1 MKAIQVDGGSEFM
14 AVSGLDPEIEAACQ
28 ARGIAL
34 YVLPR
39 SPQMNGA
46 VERCNG
52 AWRSEFY
59 ETYDLPDSVNEPR
72 SSKATSTST
81 ITIGPMARLP
91 EKPQPSISRTAQP
104 RDLSRLICAEPDS
117 LFPSRLL
124 RPIFR
129 ALSARAAMAINGHR
143 NKSFG
148 PGGGTRRLHPSP
160 FRRAGFG
167 GGEIG
172 STGDPKDDLSPGMI
186 PPLSGQ
192 TYRCE

>member
-1 MKAIQVDGGSEFM
+1 MDRRQKPSTAPQAQAAASFLNKIAADMPFPVKAIQVDGGSEFM
-14 AVSGLDPEIEAACQ
+14 AVPGLDPGIEAACQ

-34 YVLPR
+34 YVLPPR

-72 SSKATSTST
+72 SSKVTSTST

-104 RDLSRLICAEPDS
+104 RDLSRLICAEPGHG
-117 LFPSRLL
+117 LT
-124 RPIFR
+124 
-129 ALSARAAMAINGHR
+129 AAPA
-143 NKSFG
+143 G
-148 PGGGTRRLHPSP
+148 PRYP
-160 FRRAGFG
+160 A
-167 GGEIG
+167 
-172 STGDPKDDLSPGMI
+172 
-186 PPLSGQ
+186 
-192 TYRCE
+192 